1 MLFHIHERPR
11 MREARAGAGEFPG
24 AAEPSVFWKLPGAAE
39 PSVFGK
45 FPGAAEPSVFADF
58 PDSPAAPQ
66 EEVRA
71 TGKDI
76 LAMILAVWSML
87 MPVVLGTGAILALLC
102 WALL

>member
-11 MREARAGAGEFPG
+11 MREARVGAGEF
-24 AAEPSVFWKLPGAAE
+24 PGAAE

-45 FPGAAEPSVFADF
+45 FPGAAEPSAFADF

>member
-24 AAEPSVFWKLPGAAE
+24 AAEPSA
-39 PSVFGK
+39 
-45 FPGAAEPSVFADF
+45 FADF

>member
-1 MLFHIHERPR
+1 MLFHIHERPC

-24 AAEPSVFWKLPGAAE
+24 AAEPSVF
-39 PSVFGK
+39 GK
-45 FPGAAEPSVFADF
+45 FPGTAEPSAFADF

-66 EEVRA
+66 EVRA